1 MKVIDV
7 LLCKEGS
14 FSRLDAKSVMLN
26 RNGDAMPHIAID
38 SLFADEQNL
47 SLEVKTK
54 LKILRSIDCSLKT
67 VSVREICKKC
77 GVSRA
82 TFYYHFKS
90 KNEIPLWYSKLIQK
104 FTLSEVGRT
113 LSWEEGLRV
122 HFGLLYK
129 EREFYVSTIDMV
141 GQDFSKANMR
151 SHRRDCLVET
161 LTHFCN
167 IPLTEEFEF
176 YIGAYIDME
185 IERAQRWF
193 ASGMMIDSDTFA
205 RYLCNSVPRPL
216 YEAFSI
222 TSKPSF

>member
-1 MKVIDV
+1 MLYLVV
-7 LLCKEGS
+7 
-14 FSRLDAKSVMLN
+14 LN
-26 RNGDAMPHIAID
+26 RNGAAVPHIAID

-67 VSVREICKKC
+67 VSVRDICEKC

-113 LSWEEGLRV
+113 LSWDEGLRL

-129 EREFYVSTIDMV
+129 ERDFYVSTIDMV
-141 GQDFSKANMR
+141 GQDFSKSNMR
-151 SHRRDCLVET
+151 SHRRDCLIET
-161 LTHFCN
+161 LTRFRG
-167 IPLTEEFEF
+167 IPHTEEFEF
-176 YIGAYIDME
+176 YIEAYIDIEM
-185 IERAQRWF
+185 ERAQRWF
-193 ASGMMIDSDTFA
+193 ASGMAIAPDVFA
-205 RYLCNSVPRPL
+205 HYLCNSVPKPL
-216 YEAFSI
+216 YEAFSV
-222 TSKPSF
+222 S